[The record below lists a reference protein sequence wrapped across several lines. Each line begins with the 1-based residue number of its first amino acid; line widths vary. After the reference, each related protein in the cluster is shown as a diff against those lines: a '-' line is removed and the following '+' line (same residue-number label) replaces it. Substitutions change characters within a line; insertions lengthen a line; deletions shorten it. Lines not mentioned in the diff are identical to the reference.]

1 MKKKKYLLIIMI
13 VFALAAAS
21 AIWYFLP
28 KTFLSGVEPS
38 DIKSIAVFDGNT
50 GKGFDIND
58 ADEIRYIIE
67 NIQGIK
73 MERDNI
79 SIGYLGV
86 SFRMHF
92 YDKTGKK
99 IESFTMNSANTIRKD
114 PFFYRCDDNLCFDY
128 LKELE
133 DKYTD

>member
-1 MKKKKYLLIIMI
+1 MI

-21 AIWYFLP
+21 AIWYCLP
-28 KTFLSGVEPS
+28 KIFLSGVEPS

-50 GKGFDIND
+50 GKGFDINN

-86 SFRMHF
+86 SFRMR
-92 YDKTGKK
+92 KE

>member
-1 MKKKKYLLIIMI
+1 MI

-79 SIGYLGV
+79 SIGYLGGGAFVCISMIKQERKSRV
-86 SFRMHF
+86 S
-92 YDKTGKK
+92 
-99 IESFTMNSANTIRKD
+99 
-114 PFFYRCDDNLCFDY
+114 L
-128 LKELE
+128 
-133 DKYTD
+133 

>member
-79 SIGYLGV
+79 SIGYLGGGAFVCISMIKQERKSRV
-86 SFRMHF
+86 S
-92 YDKTGKK
+92 
-99 IESFTMNSANTIRKD
+99 
-114 PFFYRCDDNLCFDY
+114 L
-128 LKELE
+128 
-133 DKYTD
+133 